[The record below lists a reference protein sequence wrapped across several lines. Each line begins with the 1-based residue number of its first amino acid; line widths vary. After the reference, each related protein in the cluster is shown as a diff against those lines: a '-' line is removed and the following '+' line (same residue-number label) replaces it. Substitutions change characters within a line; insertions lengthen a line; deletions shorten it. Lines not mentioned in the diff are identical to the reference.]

1 LTASTDEEL
10 ELLKA
15 QLVDIKKLL
24 SKILREL
31 GNDDNAYSSPD
42 S

>member
-15 QLVDIKKLL
+15 QLVDIKILL
-24 SKILREL
+24 SKLLKEL
-31 GNDDNAYSSPD
+31 GNDDNSYSSPD
-42 S
+42 E